1 MSIMSLFAIVIASLL
16 ALGTSELE
24 HACAAEPPSH
34 PAQEAPELTLSL
46 RDAIEA
52 ALDQNPKVR
61 LFKERIEAA
70 RGVERTQLGA
80 LLPNLAGSVN
90 YYNMNFFLGKI
101 GGSPVA
107 TPAFDIFDA
116 RSNFTQSL
124 FSWSLIQRWRASRE
138 GFRVAEFESEATK
151 RDTTAT
157 VALLYT
163 DALRGQATV
172 KVRQAN
178 VELYRQLLKLTQD
191 RQAGGKA
198 TGLDTARA
206 EGLLE
211 HERQRLL
218 GAEMERER
226 AKLNL
231 IRGLGISFEVRLIL
245 VDDLH
250 QDQEP
255 VPEHP
260 QALAEARAHRV
271 ELQAQLQR
279 MKLAS
284 LTLSSVASERLP
296 SLAAQGDLGL
306 IGNTAPESITTYNVG
321 LVLSVPIFD
330 GGQREGRIRES
341 RSQMRQEEIRLNDVT
356 AQITLEVRDALVTL
370 GSTWDQ
376 ILVAKQGLRAAL
388 KEMELARERFTLL
401 AASNIELTNAQASLG
416 RAQDNW
422 LDALYKYNA
431 AGVNLARAVGRLD
444 TL

>member
-1 MSIMSLFAIVIASLL
+1 MKIMSIVAIVLASLL
-16 ALGTSELE
+16 ALGITEAE
-24 HACAAEPPSH
+24 YACAAEPPPH
-34 PAQEAPELTLSL
+34 PAQGAPELALSL
-46 RDAIEA
+46 HDAIEA

-101 GGSPVA
+101 GGSPVT
-107 TPAFDIFDA
+107 TPSFDIFDA
-116 RSNFTQSL
+116 RGNFTQSL
-124 FSWSLIQRWRASRE
+124 FSWSLIQKWRASRE

-163 DALRGQATV
+163 DVLRGQATA
-172 KVRQAN
+172 KLRQAN
-178 VELYRQLLKLTQD
+178 VELYRQLLTLTQD

-218 GAEMERER
+218 SAEMERER

-231 IRGLGISFEVRLIL
+231 IRGLGISFEVRLTL
-245 VDDLH
+245 LDDLY

-255 VPEHP
+255 VPDP
-260 QALAEARAHRV
+260 QQAMAEARAHRV

-284 LTLSSVASERLP
+284 LTLSSVTSERLP

-306 IGNTAPESITTYNVG
+306 IGNTAPQSITTYNVG

-341 RSQMRQEEIRLNDVT
+341 RSLMRQEEIRLNDVT
-356 AQITLEVRDALVTL
+356 SQIALEVRDALVTL
-370 GSTWDQ
+370 GSTRDQ
-376 ILVAKQGLRAAL
+376 ILVANQCLIAAL
-388 KEMELARERFTLL
+388 KEMELALERFTLL

-422 LDALYKYNA
+422 LDAIYKYNA
-431 AGVNLARAVGRLD
+431 ARVNLARAVGRLD